1 MALAELTISAG
12 EAALLNAFPPT
23 EAGDAARAQIAADG
37 LPNRRVEAFKWTDL
51 RAALAD
57 GIPESDG
64 SAGLIP
70 ACLQDA
76 LVLDFAPDGF
86 GLEGE
91 KDLGL
96 IIETED
102 SLELEGAGPLATL
115 AAGFAPRAVVLRV
128 TQSQSRPVVLRRH
141 PGAPMRVRLELD
153 AGARLTLIDTGL
165 ATAGLSTGLLEIEI
179 GSGAELVRYSLQNG
193 DTQAIDLTHTSVDV
207 ADTGRYQA
215 IALMFGGKLARAET
229 HVTLAGEG
237 ASCLI
242 HGAYLLSGHT
252 HADMTTK
259 VVHASPNGQ
268 TRELFKGAVQ
278 DRARGVFQGKI
289 LVERAAQKTDA
300 RQNHHALMLSEGAEI
315 DAKPELEIY
324 ADDVQC
330 AHGNTIG
337 ALDDQALFYM
347 RQRGIPE
354 AQAKSL
360 LVEAFVT
367 DVFDAIEHE
376 GVREWFSE
384 LARTWLEASS
394 S

>member
-1 MALAELTISAG
+1 MALAELTLSAG

>member
-1 MALAELTISAG
+1 M
-12 EAALLNAFPPT
+12 
-23 EAGDAARAQIAADG
+23 
-37 LPNRRVEAFKWTDL
+37 
-51 RAALAD
+51 
-57 GIPESDG
+57 
-64 SAGLIP
+64 
-70 ACLQDA
+70 
-76 LVLDFAPDGF
+76 
-86 GLEGE
+86 
-91 KDLGL
+91 
-96 IIETED
+96 
-102 SLELEGAGPLATL
+102 L

-153 AGARLTLIDTGL
+153 AGTRLTLIDTGL

-179 GSGAELVRYSLQNG
+179 GADAELVRYSLQNG
-193 DTQAIDLTHTSVDV
+193 GTAAIDLTHAAVTV
-207 ADTGRYQA
+207 ADTGRYHA
-215 IALMFGGKLARAET
+215 IALLFGGKLARAET
-229 HVTLAGEG
+229 QVMLAGEG

-242 HGAYLLSGHT
+242 HGAYLLSGSA
-252 HADMTTK
+252 HADMTTR
-259 VVHASPNGQ
+259 VVHGGPNGQ

-354 AQAKSL
+354 AQAKAL

-376 GVREWFSE
+376 GVRDWFSD
-384 LARTWLEASS
+384 LARTWLEATSS
-394 S
+394 

>member
-1 MALAELTISAG
+1 MALAELTLSAG

-23 EAGDAARAQIAADG
+23 EAGDAARAQVTAVG

-76 LVLDFAPDGF
+76 LILDFAPDGF

-91 KDLGL
+91 KDQGL

-115 AAGFAPRAVVLRV
+115 AAGFAPRAVVLRI
-128 TQSQSRPVVLRRH
+128 TQSQTRPVVLRRH
-141 PGAPMRVRLELD
+141 PGAPMRVRLELE
-153 AGARLTLIDTGL
+153 AGTTLTLIDTGL

-179 GSGAELVRYSLQNG
+179 GAEAHLVRYSLQNG
-193 DTQAIDLTHTSVDV
+193 GTHAVDLTHAAVHV
-207 ADTGRYQA
+207 AESGRYHA

-229 HVTLAGEG
+229 HVVLAGDG
-237 ASCLI
+237 ANCLI
-242 HGAYLLSGHT
+242 HGAYLLSGNT
-252 HADMTTK
+252 HADMTTR

-367 DVFDAIEHE
+367 DVFDAMEHE
-376 GVREWFSE
+376 GARDWFAE
-384 LARTWLEASS
+384 LARTWLEARSA
-394 S
+394 

>member
-1 MALAELTISAG
+1 MALAELTLSAG
-12 EAALLNAFPPT
+12 EAALVNAFPPT
-23 EAGDAARAQIAADG
+23 EAGEAARTRLAAVG

-51 RAALAD
+51 RAILAS
-57 GIPESDG
+57 GIPEADG

-70 ACLQDA
+70 TCLQDA

-86 GLEGE
+86 GLEGG
-91 KDLGL
+91 KDQGL

-102 SLELEGAGPLATL
+102 SLELEGAGPLAL
-115 AAGFAPRAVVLRV
+115 VAAGFAPRVVVLRV

-141 PGAPMRVRLELD
+141 PGAPMRIRLELE
-153 AGARLTLIDTGL
+153 AGTRLTLIDTAL
-165 ATAGLSTGLLEIEI
+165 ATAGLSTGFVEIEI
-179 GSGAELVRYSLQNG
+179 GADAKLVRYSLQNG
-193 DTQAIDLTHTSVDV
+193 AANAIDLAHTTVSV
-207 ADTGRYQA
+207 AETGRYHA

-229 HVTLAGEG
+229 EVVLAGEA

-242 HGAYLLSGHT
+242 HGAYLLSGST
-252 HADMTTK
+252 HADMTTR

-278 DRARGVFQGKI
+278 DHARGVFQGKI

-354 AQAKSL
+354 AQAKAL

-367 DVFDAIEHE
+367 DVFDAIDHD
-376 GVREWFSE
+376 GVRDWFSD
-384 LARTWLEASS
+384 LARAWLEASS

>member
-102 SLELEGAGPLATL
+102 SLELEGAGPLATM

-165 ATAGLSTGLLEIEI
+165 ATAGLSIGLLEIEI
-179 GSGAELVRYSLQNG
+179 GAGAELVRYSLQNG

>member
-1 MALAELTISAG
+1 MALAELTLSAG
-12 EAALLNAFPPT
+12 EAALVNAFPPT
-23 EAGDAARAQIAADG
+23 EAGEAARARLAAVG

-51 RAALAD
+51 RAILAS
-57 GIPESDG
+57 GIPEADG

-91 KDLGL
+91 KDQGL

-102 SLELEGAGPLATL
+102 SLELEGAGPLAL
-115 AAGFAPRAVVLRV
+115 VAAGFAPRAVVLRV

-141 PGAPMRVRLELD
+141 PGAPMRVRLELE
-153 AGARLTLIDTGL
+153 AGTRLTLIDTAL
-165 ATAGLSTGLLEIEI
+165 ATAGLSTGFVEIEI
-179 GSGAELVRYSLQNG
+179 GADAELLRYSLQNG
-193 DTQAIDLTHTSVDV
+193 AANAIDLAHTTVSV
-207 ADTGRYQA
+207 AETGRYHA

-229 HVTLAGEG
+229 EVVLAGEA

-242 HGAYLLSGHT
+242 HGAYLLSGST
-252 HADMTTK
+252 HADITTR

-354 AQAKSL
+354 AQAKAL

-367 DVFDAIEHE
+367 DVFDAIDHD
-376 GVREWFSE
+376 GVRDWFSD
-384 LARTWLEASS
+384 LARAWLEASS

>member
-1 MALAELTISAG
+1 MALAELTLSAG
-12 EAALLNAFPPT
+12 EAALVNAFPPT
-23 EAGDAARAQIAADG
+23 EAGEAARARLAAVG

-51 RAALAD
+51 RAILAS
-57 GIPESDG
+57 GIPEADG

-70 ACLQDA
+70 TCLQDA

-91 KDLGL
+91 KDQGL

-102 SLELEGAGPLATL
+102 SLELEGAGPLAL
-115 AAGFAPRAVVLRV
+115 VAAGFAPRAVVLRV

-141 PGAPMRVRLELD
+141 PGAPMRVRLELE
-153 AGARLTLIDTGL
+153 AGTRLTLIDTAL
-165 ATAGLSTGLLEIEI
+165 ATAGLSTGFVEIEI
-179 GSGAELVRYSLQNG
+179 GADAELLRYSLQDGAAN
-193 DTQAIDLTHTSVDV
+193 AIDLAHTTVSV
-207 ADTGRYQA
+207 AETGRYHA

-229 HVTLAGEG
+229 EVVLAGEA

-242 HGAYLLSGHT
+242 HGAYLLSGST
-252 HADMTTK
+252 HADMTTR

-354 AQAKSL
+354 AQAKAL

-367 DVFDAIEHE
+367 DVFDAIDHD
-376 GVREWFSE
+376 GVRDWFSD
-384 LARTWLEASS
+384 LARAWLEASS

>member
-1 MALAELTISAG
+1 MSLAELTLSPG
-12 EAALLNAFPPT
+12 EAALLNVFPPT
-23 EAGDAARAQIAADG
+23 EAGDAARVHLRAAG

-51 RAALAD
+51 RAALAE
-57 GIPESDG
+57 GIPQADG

-70 ACLQDA
+70 ECLKDA
-76 LVLDFAPDGF
+76 LVLDFAPEGF
-86 GLEGE
+86 GLEGD
-91 KDLGL
+91 KDQGL

-102 SLELEGAGPLATL
+102 SLELEGAGPLAMI

-128 TQSQSRPVVLRRH
+128 TQRQSRPIVLRRH
-141 PGAPMRVRLELD
+141 PGAPMRIRLELE
-153 AGARLTLIDTGL
+153 AGTQLTLIDTAL
-165 ATAGLSTGLLEIEI
+165 ATAGLSTGLMEIEI
-179 GSGAELVRYSLQNG
+179 GAGAELVRYSLQNG
-193 DTQAIDLTHTSVDV
+193 DARAIDLANAEVSV
-207 ADTGRYQA
+207 ASEGRYQA
-215 IALMFGGKLARAET
+215 ISLMFGGKLARAET

-242 HGAYLLSGHT
+242 QGAYLLSGTT

-259 VVHASPNGQ
+259 VMHTSPNGQ

-278 DRARGVFQGKI
+278 DRARSVFQGKI

-367 DVFDAIEHE
+367 EVFDAIELE
-376 GVREWFSE
+376 GVRNWFSSM
-384 LARTWLEASS
+384 ARAWLEVSS

>member
-1 MALAELTISAG
+1 MALAELTLSAG

-23 EAGDAARAQIAADG
+23 EAGDAARAQIAAEG

-179 GSGAELVRYSLQNG
+179 GAGAELVRYSLQNG
-193 DTQAIDLTHTSVDV
+193 DTQAIELTHTAVDV
-207 ADTGRYQA
+207 ADTGRYHA

-384 LARTWLEASS
+384 LARMWLEASS

>member
-1 MALAELTISAG
+1 
-12 EAALLNAFPPT
+12 
-23 EAGDAARAQIAADG
+23 
-37 LPNRRVEAFKWTDL
+37 
-51 RAALAD
+51 
-57 GIPESDG
+57 
-64 SAGLIP
+64 
-70 ACLQDA
+70 
-76 LVLDFAPDGF
+76 
-86 GLEGE
+86 
-91 KDLGL
+91 
-96 IIETED
+96 
-102 SLELEGAGPLATL
+102 
-115 AAGFAPRAVVLRV
+115 VLRV

-165 ATAGLSTGLLEIEI
+165 ATAGLSIGLLEIEI
-179 GSGAELVRYSLQNG
+179 GAGAELVRYSLQNG

>member
-1 MALAELTISAG
+1 MALAELTLSAG
-12 EAALLNAFPPT
+12 EAALLGAFPPT
-23 EAGDAARAQIAADG
+23 EAGDAARAQITALG

-57 GIPESDG
+57 GIPDFDG

-76 LVLDFAPDGF
+76 LILDFAPDGF

-91 KDLGL
+91 KDQGL

-115 AAGFAPRAVVLRV
+115 AAGFAPRAVVLRI

-141 PGAPMRVRLELD
+141 PGAPMRVRLELE
-153 AGARLTLIDTGL
+153 AGTTLTLIDTGL
-165 ATAGLSTGLLEIEI
+165 ATKGLSTGLLEIEI
-179 GSGAELVRYSLQNG
+179 GAGAELVRYSLQNG
-193 DTQAIDLTHTSVDV
+193 GTNAVDLTHTAVHV
-207 ADTGRYQA
+207 AESGRYHA
-215 IALMFGGKLARAET
+215 IALLFGGKLARAET
-229 HVTLAGEG
+229 HVVLAGDG
-237 ASCLI
+237 ANCLI
-242 HGAYLLSGHT
+242 HGAYLLSGNT
-252 HADMTTK
+252 HADMTTR
-259 VVHASPNGQ
+259 VVHAGPNGQ

-347 RQRGIPE
+347 RQRGITE
-354 AQAKSL
+354 AQAKAL

-367 DVFDAIEHE
+367 EVFDVVEHE
-376 GVREWFSE
+376 GVRDWFGD
-384 LARTWLEASS
+384 LARTWLEAGSL
-394 S
+394 

>member
-1 MALAELTISAG
+1 MALAELTLSAG

-23 EAGDAARAQIAADG
+23 EAGEAARAQIAAEG

-141 PGAPMRVRLELD
+141 PGAPMRVRLELE
-153 AGARLTLIDTGL
+153 AGTRLTLVDTGL

-179 GSGAELVRYSLQNG
+179 GSDAELVRYSLQDG
-193 DTQAIDLTHTSVDV
+193 KLGAIDLTQAIVTV
-207 ADTGRYQA
+207 AESGRYHA

-367 DVFDAIEHE
+367 DVFDAMEHE

-384 LARTWLEASS
+384 LARMWLEASS

>member
-1 MALAELTISAG
+1 MALAELTLSAG

-165 ATAGLSTGLLEIEI
+165 ATAGLSIGLLEIEI
-179 GSGAELVRYSLQNG
+179 GAGAELVRYSLQNG

>member
-1 MALAELTISAG
+1 MALAELTLSAG
-12 EAALLNAFPPT
+12 EAALVNAFPPT
-23 EAGDAARAQIAADG
+23 EAGEAARARLAALG

-51 RAALAD
+51 RAILAS
-57 GIPESDG
+57 GIPEADG

-70 ACLQDA
+70 TCLQDA

-91 KDLGL
+91 KDQGL

-102 SLELEGAGPLATL
+102 SLELEGAGPLAL
-115 AAGFAPRAVVLRV
+115 VAAGFAPRVVVLRV

-141 PGAPMRVRLELD
+141 PGAPMRIRLELE
-153 AGARLTLIDTGL
+153 AGTRLTLIDTAL
-165 ATAGLSTGLLEIEI
+165 ATAGLSTGFVEIEI
-179 GSGAELVRYSLQNG
+179 GADAKLVRYSLQNG
-193 DTQAIDLTHTSVDV
+193 AANAIDLAHTTVSV
-207 ADTGRYQA
+207 AETGRYHA

-229 HVTLAGEG
+229 EVVLAGEA

-242 HGAYLLSGHT
+242 HGAYLLSGST
-252 HADMTTK
+252 HADMTTR

-278 DRARGVFQGKI
+278 DHARGVFQGKI

-354 AQAKSL
+354 AQAKAL

-367 DVFDAIEHE
+367 DVFDAIDHD
-376 GVREWFSE
+376 GVRDWFSD
-384 LARTWLEASS
+384 LARAWLEASS

>member
-1 MALAELTISAG
+1 MALAELKLSAG
-12 EAALLNAFPPT
+12 EAALRDAFPPT
-23 EAGDAARAQIAADG
+23 EAGEAARLQLADMG
-37 LPNRRVEAFKWTDL
+37 LPNRRVEAFKWTDV
-51 RAALAD
+51 RAALSD
-57 GIPESDG
+57 GIPEADG

-102 SLELEGAGPLATL
+102 SLALEGASPLAIL

-128 TQSQSRPVVLRRH
+128 TARQSRPVVLRRH
-141 PGAPMRVRLELD
+141 PGAPMRVRVELE
-153 AGARLTLIDTGL
+153 AGTRLTLVDTGL

-179 GSGAELVRYSLQNG
+179 GTDAELVRYSLQDG
-193 DTQAIDLTHTSVDV
+193 KLGSIDLTQAVVKV
-207 ADTGRYQA
+207 AEQGRYHA
-215 IALMFGGKLARAET
+215 ISLMFGGKLARAET
-229 HVTLAGEG
+229 MVALAGER

-242 HGAYLLSGHT
+242 HGAYLLSGNA

-278 DRARGVFQGKI
+278 DKARGVFQGKI

-354 AQAKSL
+354 AQAKAL

-367 DVFDAIEHE
+367 DVFDAMEHE
-376 GVREWFSE
+376 GVREWFSG
-384 LARTWLEASS
+384 LARTWLEAHGS
-394 S
+394 

>member
-1 MALAELTISAG
+1 MALAELTLSAG

-23 EAGDAARAQIAADG
+23 EAGEAARAQIAAEG

-141 PGAPMRVRLELD
+141 PGAPMRVRLELE
-153 AGARLTLIDTGL
+153 AGTRLTLVDTGL

-179 GSGAELVRYSLQNG
+179 GSDAEFVRYSLQDG
-193 DTQAIDLTHTSVDV
+193 KLGAIDLTQAIVTV
-207 ADTGRYQA
+207 AESGRYHA

-367 DVFDAIEHE
+367 DVFDAMEHE

-384 LARTWLEASS
+384 LARMWLEASS

>member
-1 MALAELTISAG
+1 MALAELTLSAG

-23 EAGDAARAQIAADG
+23 EAGDAARAHIAADG

-165 ATAGLSTGLLEIEI
+165 ATAGLSIGLLEIEI
-179 GSGAELVRYSLQNG
+179 GAGAELVRYSLQNG

>member
-102 SLELEGAGPLATL
+102 SLELEGAGPLATM

-193 DTQAIDLTHTSVDV
+193 DTQAIELTHTAVDV
-207 ADTGRYQA
+207 ADTGRYHA
-215 IALMFGGKLARAET
+215 ISLMFGGKLARAET

-367 DVFDAIEHE
+367 DVFEAIEHE

-384 LARTWLEASS
+384 LARMWLEASS

>member
-1 MALAELTISAG
+1 MALAELRLLAGEEALLNALPHTEAG
-12 EAALLNAFPPT
+12 EAARAHFT
-23 EAGDAARAQIAADG
+23 AAG
-37 LPNRRVEAFKWTDL
+37 LPTRRVEAFKWTDV

-57 GIPESDG
+57 GIPEADG

-76 LVLDFAPDGF
+76 LVLDFAPEGF

-91 KDLGL
+91 KDQGL

-102 SLELEGAGPLATL
+102 SLELEGAGPVAML

-153 AGARLTLIDTGL
+153 AGTRLTLIDTGL
-165 ATAGLSTGLLEIEI
+165 ATAGLSTGLLEIDIAED
-179 GSGAELVRYSLQNG
+179 AELVRYSLLNG
-193 DTQAIDLTHTSVDV
+193 GSSAIDLTHTAVTV
-207 ADTGRYQA
+207 ADTGRYHA

-229 HVTLAGEG
+229 QVVLAGEG

-242 HGAYLLSGHT
+242 HGAYLLSGST

-259 VVHASPNGQ
+259 VVHGGPNGQ

-300 RQNHHALMLSEGAEI
+300 RQNHHALMLSKGAEI

-354 AQAKSL
+354 AQAKTL

-376 GVREWFSE
+376 GVRDWFSG
-384 LARTWLEASS
+384 LARSWLEASS

>member
-1 MALAELTISAG
+1 MILSAG

-165 ATAGLSTGLLEIEI
+165 ATAGLSIGLLEIEI
-179 GSGAELVRYSLQNG
+179 GAGAELVRYSLQNG

>member
-1 MALAELTISAG
+1 MALAELTLSAG

-165 ATAGLSTGLLEIEI
+165 ATAGLSIGLLEIEI
-179 GSGAELVRYSLQNG
+179 GAGAELVRYSLQNG

-215 IALMFGGKLARAET
+215 IALMFGGTLARAET

>member
-102 SLELEGAGPLATL
+102 SLELEGAGPLATM

-376 GVREWFSE
+376 GVQEWFSE

>member
-1 MALAELTISAG
+1 MALAELTLSAG
-12 EAALLNAFPPT
+12 EAALVNAFPPT
-23 EAGDAARAQIAADG
+23 EAGEAARTRLAAVG

-51 RAALAD
+51 RAILAS
-57 GIPESDG
+57 GIPEADG

-70 ACLQDA
+70 TCLQDA

-91 KDLGL
+91 KDQGL

-102 SLELEGAGPLATL
+102 SLELEGAGPLAL
-115 AAGFAPRAVVLRV
+115 VAAGFAPRVVVLRV

-141 PGAPMRVRLELD
+141 PGAPMRIRLELE
-153 AGARLTLIDTGL
+153 AGTRLTLIDTAL
-165 ATAGLSTGLLEIEI
+165 ATAGLSTGFVEIEI
-179 GSGAELVRYSLQNG
+179 GADAKLVRYSLQNG
-193 DTQAIDLTHTSVDV
+193 AANAIDLAHTTVSV
-207 ADTGRYQA
+207 AETGRYHA

-229 HVTLAGEG
+229 EVVLAGEA

-242 HGAYLLSGHT
+242 HGAYLLSGST
-252 HADMTTK
+252 HADMTTR

-278 DRARGVFQGKI
+278 DHARGVFQGKI

-354 AQAKSL
+354 AQAKAL

-367 DVFDAIEHE
+367 DVFDAIDHD
-376 GVREWFSE
+376 GVRDWFSD
-384 LARTWLEASS
+384 LARAWLEASS

>member
-165 ATAGLSTGLLEIEI
+165 ATAGLSIGLLEIEI

>member
-102 SLELEGAGPLATL
+102 SLELEGAGPLATM

>member
-1 MALAELTISAG
+1 MALAELRLLAG
-12 EAALLNAFPPT
+12 EEALLSALPLT
-23 EAGDAARAQIAADG
+23 EAGQAAKAHLAAAG
-37 LPNRRVEAFKWTDL
+37 LPNRRVEAFKWTDV

-57 GIPESDG
+57 GIPEADG

-76 LVLDFAPDGF
+76 LVLDFAPEGF

-91 KDLGL
+91 KDQGL

-102 SLELEGAGPLATL
+102 SLELEGAGPVAML

-153 AGARLTLIDTGL
+153 AGTRLTLIDTGL
-165 ATAGLSTGLLEIEI
+165 ATAGLSTGLLEIDIAED
-179 GSGAELVRYSLQNG
+179 AELVRYSLLNG
-193 DTQAIDLTHTSVDV
+193 GSSAIDLTHTAVTV
-207 ADTGRYQA
+207 ADTGRYHA

-229 HVTLAGEG
+229 QVVLAGEG

-242 HGAYLLSGHT
+242 HGAYLLSGST

-259 VVHASPNGQ
+259 VVHGGPNGQ

-300 RQNHHALMLSEGAEI
+300 RQNHHALMLSKGAEI

-354 AQAKSL
+354 AQAKTL

-376 GVREWFSE
+376 GVRDWFSG
-384 LARTWLEASS
+384 LARSWLEASS

>member
-1 MALAELTISAG
+1 MALADVRLLAG
-12 EAALLNAFPPT
+12 ETALLGAFPPT
-23 EAGDAARAQIAADG
+23 EAGEAAKAHLAAAG
-37 LPNRRVEAFKWTDL
+37 LPNRRVEAFKWTDV

-57 GIPESDG
+57 GLPAPDG
-64 SAGLIP
+64 SAGVIP

-76 LVLDFAPDGF
+76 LVLDFAPEGF

-91 KDLGL
+91 KDQGL
-96 IIETED
+96 IIETEA
-102 SLELEGAGPLATL
+102 SLELEEAGTLAVL
-115 AAGFAPRAVVLRV
+115 AAGLAPRAVVLRV
-128 TQSQSRPVVLRRH
+128 TQSQDRPVVLRRH
-141 PGAPMRVRLELD
+141 PGAPMRVRLELE
-153 AGARLTLIDTGL
+153 AGTRLTLIDTGL
-165 ATAGLSTGLLEIEI
+165 ATAGLSTGLLEVEI
-179 GSGAELVRYSLQNG
+179 GTDAELVRYSLQNG
-193 DTQAIDLTHTSVDV
+193 GTDAIDLTHAAVTV
-207 ADTGRYQA
+207 ADTGRYHA

-229 HVTLAGEG
+229 HVVLAGEG

-242 HGAYLLSGHT
+242 HGAYLLSGSA
-252 HADMTTK
+252 HADMTTR
-259 VVHASPNGQ
+259 VVHAGPSGQ

-354 AQAKSL
+354 AQAKAL

-367 DVFDAIEHE
+367 EVFDAIEHE
-376 GVREWFSE
+376 GVRDWFSG

>member
-1 MALAELTISAG
+1 MALAELTLSAG
-12 EAALLNAFPPT
+12 EAALVNAFPPT
-23 EAGDAARAQIAADG
+23 EAGQSARARLAAVG

-51 RAALAD
+51 RAILAS
-57 GIPESDG
+57 GIPEADG

-70 ACLQDA
+70 TCLKDA

-91 KDLGL
+91 KDQGL

-102 SLELEGAGPLATL
+102 SLELEGAGPLAL
-115 AAGFAPRAVVLRV
+115 VAAGFAPRAVVLRV

-141 PGAPMRVRLELD
+141 PGAPMRVRLELE
-153 AGARLTLIDTGL
+153 AGTRLTLIDTAL
-165 ATAGLSTGLLEIEI
+165 ATAGLSTGFVEIEI
-179 GSGAELVRYSLQNG
+179 GADAELLRYSLQNG
-193 DTQAIDLTHTSVDV
+193 AANAIDLAHTTVSV
-207 ADTGRYQA
+207 AETGRYHA
-215 IALMFGGKLARAET
+215 IALMFGGKLARADTE
-229 HVTLAGEG
+229 VVLAGEA

-242 HGAYLLSGHT
+242 HGAYLLSGST
-252 HADMTTK
+252 HADMTTR

-354 AQAKSL
+354 AQAKAL

-367 DVFDAIEHE
+367 DVFDAIDHD
-376 GVREWFSE
+376 GVRDWFSD
-384 LARTWLEASS
+384 LARAWLEASS

>member
-1 MALAELTISAG
+1 MALAELTLSAG
-12 EAALLNAFPPT
+12 EAALVNAFPPT
-23 EAGDAARAQIAADG
+23 EAGEAARARLAALG

-51 RAALAD
+51 RAILAS
-57 GIPESDG
+57 GIPEADG

-70 ACLQDA
+70 TCLQDA

-86 GLEGE
+86 GLEGG
-91 KDLGL
+91 KDQGL

-102 SLELEGAGPLATL
+102 SLELEGAGPLAL
-115 AAGFAPRAVVLRV
+115 VAAGFAPRVVVLRV

-141 PGAPMRVRLELD
+141 PGAPMRIRLELE
-153 AGARLTLIDTGL
+153 AGTRLTLIDTAL
-165 ATAGLSTGLLEIEI
+165 ATAGLSTGFVEIEI
-179 GSGAELVRYSLQNG
+179 GADAKLVRYSLQNG
-193 DTQAIDLTHTSVDV
+193 AANAIDLAHTTVSV
-207 ADTGRYQA
+207 AETGRYHA

-229 HVTLAGEG
+229 EVVLAGEA

-242 HGAYLLSGHT
+242 HGAYLLSGST
-252 HADMTTK
+252 HADMTTR

-278 DRARGVFQGKI
+278 DHARGVFQGKI

-354 AQAKSL
+354 AQAKAL

-367 DVFDAIEHE
+367 DVFDAIDHD
-376 GVREWFSE
+376 GVRDWFSD
-384 LARTWLEASS
+384 LARAWLEASS

>member
-23 EAGDAARAQIAADG
+23 EAGDAARAQSAADG

-102 SLELEGAGPLATL
+102 SLELEGAGPLATM

>member
-1 MALAELTISAG
+1 MALAELKLSSG
-12 EAALLNAFPPT
+12 ETALLEAFPPT
-23 EAGDAARAQIAADG
+23 EAGQAARAQITELG
-37 LPNRRVEAFKWTDL
+37 LPNRRVEAFKWTDV
-51 RAALAD
+51 RAALSEGKPQA
-57 GIPESDG
+57 DG

-70 ACLQDA
+70 DCLQDA

-91 KDLGL
+91 KDQGL

-102 SLELEGAGPLATL
+102 SLPIEGAGPLALL

-128 TQSQSRPVVLRRH
+128 TASQSRPVVLRRH
-141 PGAPMRVRLELD
+141 PGAPMRVRVELE
-153 AGARLTLIDTGL
+153 AGARLNLVDTAL

-179 GSGAELVRYSLQNG
+179 GTDAELVRYSLQDG
-193 DTQAIDLTHTSVDV
+193 KLGAIDLTQAIVTV
-207 ADTGRYQA
+207 AEKGRYHA
-215 IALMFGGKLARAET
+215 ISLMFGGKLARAET
-229 HVTLAGEG
+229 YVALAGAG

-242 HGAYLLSGHT
+242 HGAYLLSGNA

-259 VVHASPNGQ
+259 VVHASPHGQ

-278 DRARGVFQGKI
+278 DKARGVFQGKI
-289 LVERAAQKTDA
+289 LVERAAQQTDA

-315 DAKPELEIY
+315 GAKPELEIY

-354 AQAKSL
+354 AQAKAL

-367 DVFDAIEHE
+367 DVFDAIDHE
-376 GVREWFSE
+376 GVRAWFSG
-384 LARTWLEASS
+384 LARTWLEGRAS
-394 S
+394 

>member
-1 MALAELTISAG
+1 MALAELTLSAG

-102 SLELEGAGPLATL
+102 SLELEGAGPLATM